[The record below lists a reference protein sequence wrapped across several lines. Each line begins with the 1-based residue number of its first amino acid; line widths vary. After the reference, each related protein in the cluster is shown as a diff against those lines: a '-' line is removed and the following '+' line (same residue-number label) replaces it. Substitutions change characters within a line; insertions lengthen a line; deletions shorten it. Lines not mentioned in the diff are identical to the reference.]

1 MTPVFRSLPV
11 PGWFGKMFL
20 VVFPGDV
27 VHHSFG
33 KQSGQHNYRDF
44 EKDAEDQPTKSTSHG
59 FRQQRKS
66 ACDAEKAQEES

>member
-1 MTPVFRSLPV
+1 
-11 PGWFGKMFL
+11 MFL

-27 VHHSFG
+27 AHHSFG

-44 EKDAEDQPTKSTSHG
+44 EKDAEDQSAQSTPQA

-66 ACDAEKAQEES
+66 ARHAEKTQEES